1 MSSFDPLLRLCSSAL
16 LIAVMVGCDCGGGTT
31 RARPEIEVQPGSLDF
46 GTVAPGSSLTRKV
59 TVLSRGTV
67 TLTLQSASVQGDAAF
82 TASRPVSSSRAE
94 RDLDF
99 GRRRRSETG

>member
-1 MSSFDPLLRLCSSAL
+1 MASFDPLLRLCSSAL

-46 GTVAPGSSLTRKV
+46 GTLAPGSSLTRKV

-67 TLTLQSASVQGDAAF
+67 TLSVQGDAAF
-82 TASRPVSSSRAE
+82 TASRPVSSRRAE